1 MPRPKAWPLCKVST
15 EWGVV
20 VGILTF
26 VWYWVGHEWTYLQEI
41 PRGDWKPAWILF
53 TLVALVI
60 CRGDAKAG
68 ANVAETVF
76 KRITGMA
83 RHLIG
88 LTLALF
94 VGLVIWSLL
103 QGGFDVNEFIQGIV
117 VAVGTAVT
125 TSAWVGAV
133 EDATKA

>member
-1 MPRPKAWPLCKVST
+1 MVRSLISW
-15 EWGVV
+15 VV

-26 VWYWVGHEWTYLQEI
+26 VWYWVGYEWTYLQEI

-60 CRGDAKAG
+60 CSRGDAKAS
-68 ANVAETVF
+68 ANVAEAVI
-76 KRITGMA
+76 KRIQGMA

-88 LTLALF
+88 FTLAMM
-94 VGLVIWSLL
+94 VCMVIWSLIH
-103 QGGFDVNEFIQGIV
+103 GGFDVNEFIQAIV

-133 EDATKA
+133 EDATKE